1 MNNFIGKIF
10 KKLTNTEKENKSKE
24 EEDLPEQN
32 KFTFDIDFNKD
43 ETLDKL
49 VTDISIRGEKVQK

>member
-10 KKLTNTEKENKSKE
+10 KKLTNNENENKAKE
-24 EEDLPEQN
+24 EEDLPELN
-32 KFTFDIDFNKD
+32 NFTFEVENNKD

-49 VTDISIRGEKVQK
+49 VSDIVIRGEKVHK